1 MMNTDSKR
9 LFLYQALFVTFLWS
23 ASKIILKLGLGFVS
37 PFILIASIQTV
48 AFLALLIYYIIKR
61 PVLEWSVLKTK
72 FLPLILLG
80 LVGFT
85 IAPLLAVIGIK
96 YVTVTTVGLFAG
108 FSAVLVMIL
117 SFLILKEK
125 LRNMQIVGIFLA
137 ILGVYI
143 FLSGGLLGGSLFGI
157 IVIFLAEVF
166 FALSTVLTRL
176 IMRGPGDETMI
187 TTLFST
193 GIGTAILLPIGIMK
207 DGVAGIFQWQIMLV
221 IVVVGIIFAFAGLLW
236 SAALD
241 QLQAIEAAILQNTML
256 IQIALLSIIV
266 LNEHITLSNILGGA
280 VVLTG
285 AYLVARKS
293 LKQGNYIKEYGG
305 T

>member
-1 MMNTDSKR
+1 MNNDSKKIF
-9 LFLYQALFVTFLWS
+9 LFQALFVTFLWS
-23 ASKIILKLGLGFVS
+23 ASKIIIKLGLGLIS
-37 PFILIASIQTV
+37 PYILIGSIQAV
-48 AFLALLIYYIIKR
+48 AFLALLIYYLIKR
-61 PVLEWSVLKTK
+61 PVLDWSVMKTK
-72 FLPLILLG
+72 LAPLMLVG
-80 LVGFT
+80 LAGFT

-96 YVTVTTVGLFAG
+96 YVTGTTAGLFAG

-117 SFLILKEK
+117 SYVILKEK
-125 LRNMQIVGIFLA
+125 LRNMQFIGILLA
-137 ILGVYI
+137 VLGVYL
-143 FLSGGLLGGSLFGI
+143 FLSGGMLGGSLFGI

-187 TTLFST
+187 TTLFSA

-207 DGVAGIFQWQIMLV
+207 DGVAGVFQWQTMLV
-221 IVVVGIIFAFAGLLW
+221 IVVVGVIFAFAGMLW

-241 QLQAIEAAILQNTML
+241 KLQAIEVAVLQNTML
-256 IQIALLSIIV
+256 IQIVLLSVIV

-280 VVLTG
+280 VVLLG
-285 AYLVARKS
+285 AYIVERRS
-293 LKQGNYIKEYGG
+293 LKQGEYTKEYGG

>member
-1 MMNTDSKR
+1 MNMDSKR

-23 ASKIILKLGLGFVS
+23 ASKIVIKLGLGLIS
-37 PFILIASIQTV
+37 PLTLIASIQTV
-48 AFLALLIYYIIKR
+48 VFLALIIYYIIKK
-61 PVLEWSVLKTK
+61 PKLEWSVVKTK
-72 FLPLILLG
+72 LTPLVLVG

-85 IAPLLAVIGIK
+85 VAPLLSVVGIK
-96 YVTVTTVGLFAG
+96 YVTVTTAGLFAG
-108 FSAVLVMIL
+108 FSVVLVMIL

-125 LRNMQIVGIFLA
+125 LRGMQIVGIFLA
-137 ILGVYI
+137 VLGVYI

-157 IVIFLAEVF
+157 IIIFLAEVC

-176 IMRGPGDETMI
+176 IMRGPGDESMI
-187 TTLFST
+187 TNLFSA
-193 GIGTAILLPIGIMK
+193 GIGTAILLPMGIIKEGMV
-207 DGVAGIFQWQIMLV
+207 GVFQWQTLL
-221 IVVVGIIFAFAGLLW
+221 IVAVVGVIFAFAGMLW

-241 QLQAIEAAILQNTML
+241 QLQAIEVAILQNTML

-280 VVLTG
+280 VVLVG
-285 AYLVARKS
+285 AYLVARRS

>member
-1 MMNTDSKR
+1 MNTDSKR

-23 ASKIILKLGLGFVS
+23 ASKIIIKLGLGMIS
-37 PFILIASIQTV
+37 PLTLIASIQTV

-61 PVLEWSVLKTK
+61 PKLEWSVLKTK
-72 FLPLILLG
+72 FVPLILIG

-96 YVTVTTVGLFAG
+96 YVTVTTAGLFAG
-108 FSAVLVMIL
+108 LSAVLVMIL

-125 LRNMQIVGIFLA
+125 LRNMQIIGIFLA

-157 IVIFLAEVF
+157 IIIFLAEVF

-187 TTLFST
+187 TNLFSA
-193 GIGTAILLPIGIMK
+193 GIGTAILLPMGIMNEGLA
-207 DGVAGIFQWQIMLV
+207 GVFQWQTLL
-221 IVVVGIIFAFAGLLW
+221 IVAVVGIIFAFAGMLW

-241 QLQAIEAAILQNTML
+241 KLQAIEVAILQNTMI

-266 LNEHITLSNILGGA
+266 LKEHITLSNILGGT
-280 VVLTG
+280 VVLVG